1 MSAKQK
7 KGLDTLPNEI
17 RLDLRQTIALKVCSR
32 EAMKEKDQKRLMHD
46 LFYGSERDEDSIS
59 YLDMCLKGDGDFEGL
74 FEVTGNE
81 GQKKLKKN
89 IL

>member
-1 MSAKQK
+1 
-7 KGLDTLPNEI
+7 
-17 RLDLRQTIALKVCSR
+17 
-32 EAMKEKDQKRLMHD
+32 MKEKDQKRLMHD
-46 LFYGSERDEDSIS
+46 LFYGIERDEDSIS